1 MYLNYINYIFK
12 KVVLTTFKEILQ
24 KYVCNSSVMFFNIL
38 LFCLK
43 VYSETLSQTDP
54 IKLNRSYQ
62 TKLITV
68 SSTDVIN

>member
-1 MYLNYINYIFK
+1 MYSNYINYIFK

-43 VYSETLSQTDP
+43 VYSETLS
-54 IKLNRSYQ
+54 
-62 TKLITV
+62 
-68 SSTDVIN
+68 